1 MLFCNMC
8 FMVFTTNIFII
19 NHREVDEFVKLLCD
33 LRVWQTIEIR
43 GGIDGLLLNPTFR
56 KNLKGA
62 LLGGYV
68 SFNDYILTHLN

>member
-1 MLFCNMC
+1 MYYFS
-8 FMVFTTNIFII
+8 IY
-19 NHREVDEFVKLLCD
+19 REVEEFVKLLCD

-62 LLGGYV
+62 LLGGYI
-68 SFNDYILTHLN
+68 DLMIL